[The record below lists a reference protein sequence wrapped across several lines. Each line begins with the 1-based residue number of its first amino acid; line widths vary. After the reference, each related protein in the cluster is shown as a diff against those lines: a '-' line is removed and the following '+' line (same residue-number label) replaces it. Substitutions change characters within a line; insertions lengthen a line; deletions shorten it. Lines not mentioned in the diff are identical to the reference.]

1 MIYLSIKIGV
11 VKNETIK
18 RRKEKFD
25 QICDEW
31 LSYKKLRIKESTY
44 SNYSF
49 KINRYIKKD
58 FGGKRL
64 QDLRNEDINR
74 YIERLQKKII
84 K

>member
-1 MIYLSIKIGV
+1 MKQLNV
-11 VKNETIK
+11 E
-18 RRKEKFD
+18 KEKFD

-74 YIERLQKKII
+74 YIERLQKNYQIKQLKI
-84 K
+84 